1 MIQLVL
7 IRHGQSVWN
16 KENRFTGW
24 TDVDLSEQGVEEA
37 KAAGR
42 KLKEAGFTFDTA
54 HTSYLKRA
62 IKTLWL
68 VLDEMN
74 LNWIEEQ
81 KTWRLNERHYGDL
94 QGSNKAEKAA
104 EFGEEQVHI
113 WRRSFDIAPPALAL
127 SDPRHPKNDPRYAH
141 LSPEHLPATESLKD
155 TVERFLPYWNAEIA
169 PALRAGKKVIVAA
182 HGNSL
187 RALVKHLDGLS
198 DEAITELNI
207 PTGTPLIYELDD
219 ESLKPLRS
227 YYLGE

>member
-68 VLDEMN
+68 VLD
-74 LNWIEEQ
+74 
-81 KTWRLNERHYGDL
+81 
-94 QGSNKAEKAA
+94 
-104 EFGEEQVHI
+104 
-113 WRRSFDIAPPALAL
+113 
-127 SDPRHPKNDPRYAH
+127 
-141 LSPEHLPATESLKD
+141 
-155 TVERFLPYWNAEIA
+155 
-169 PALRAGKKVIVAA
+169 
-182 HGNSL
+182 
-187 RALVKHLDGLS
+187 
-198 DEAITELNI
+198 
-207 PTGTPLIYELDD
+207 
-219 ESLKPLRS
+219 
-227 YYLGE
+227 